1 MQDHQTCNDADK
13 KEEKEEVEEE
23 IIENKPSFLCYSRT
37 RSDKKI
43 HPALRCVGRHNS
55 DRQ

>member
-1 MQDHQTCNDADK
+1 MEDHQTCNDADK